1 MRKLVMVVGTC
12 LLMVV
17 GPTRVATAGGS
28 TSVSG
33 DCLHT
38 SIRPS
43 SIILACADANWYVKR
58 VRWRTWGVDRAAG
71 RGVFHFNDCIPNCSE
86 GTFHIRH
93 GRIALADRRWC
104 GQAHVWVF
112 TRAAIVYDRAWHGH
126 VRFTAGLACP
136 IS

>member
-1 MRKLVMVVGTC
+1 MRKLVMVGVCMLLLVGTTS
-12 LLMVV
+12 
-17 GPTRVATAGGS
+17 GATAGGS

-58 VRWRTWGVDRAAG
+58 LRWRSWDVDRAAG
-71 RGVFHFNDCIPNCSE
+71 SGVFHFNDCVPNCSA

-93 GRIALADRRWC
+93 GRIALTGRRWC
-104 GQAHVWVF
+104 RQAHVWVF
-112 TRAAIVYDRAWHGH
+112 TRAAIVYDRAWQGH
-126 VRFTAGLACP
+126 VHLTAWLACP